1 MHWKVQYRSVMRRM
15 SSACNDTAHD
25 ALNADMLTERY
36 ARRSASTVEYPPQGY
51 QGCHLLH
58 ASRLLQ
64 DLRDSGRRPS
74 EGSTYGSAPTVND
87 PTLVRLVWHY
97 APGLEAGRTGPV
109 APLVRQTT
117 RRRRRSTERP
127 CNLRGRWYQ
136 IQSLPDEHDNKIGQ
150 TRSIFIQ

>member
-1 MHWKVQYRSVMRRM
+1 VNLQQMHRKVQYRSVIVWM
-15 SSACNDTAHD
+15 SPICDDTAHD

-36 ARRSASTVEYPPQGY
+36 ARKSASTVEYPPQGC

-64 DLRDSGRRPS
+64 DQGQRSKAADG
-74 EGSTYGSAPTVND
+74 TAYGSAPTVND

-136 IQSLPDEHDNKIGQ
+136 I
-150 TRSIFIQ
+150 